1 MWTEML
7 PQILAS
13 LPQDYP
19 WREEIRYFD
28 TIGST
33 NTYLKEQASL
43 GAPHGTAAI
52 ADCQTLGRGRLG
64 RRFQSPKGSG
74 IYLSVLLRPR
84 CAPQALMHLTCAAAV
99 AMCDAVEEATGTR
112 PGIKW
117 TNDLVMGNRKI
128 AGILTE
134 MAVTAQGT
142 VDYAIIGVGINCCQ
156 TEADFPPEIRNT
168 AGSLEM
174 LLHRPV
180 SRPVLAA
187 RMLWAFSRMDRALLS
202 GKETMLTQYRKDC
215 ITLGREISLVRGEEL
230 RHGTALDIGPEGDL
244 IVRFSDTGEI
254 SAVSSGEVS
263 VRGLYGYV

>member
-1 MWTEML
+1 MWTDMRSQML
-7 PQILAS
+7 AF
-13 LPQDYP
+13 LPQDFP

-28 TIGST
+28 TIDST
-33 NTYLKEQASL
+33 NTYLKRQAAL
-43 GAPHGTAAI
+43 GAPHGTAAV
-52 ADCQTLGRGRLG
+52 ADCQTLGRGRMG

-84 CAPQALMHLTCAAAV
+84 CAPQALMHLTCASGV
-99 AMCDAVEEATGTR
+99 AMCEAVESALGVR

-134 MAVTAQGT
+134 MAVTAEG
-142 VDYAIIGVGINCCQ
+142 VADYAIVGVGINCRQ
-156 TEADFPPEIRNT
+156 REEDFPPEIRKT

-174 LLHRPV
+174 VLGRPV

-187 RMLWAFSRMDRALLS
+187 RMLEALYRMDEALLP
-202 GKETMLTQYRKDC
+202 GKEAMLARYRRDC
-215 ITLGREISLVRGEEL
+215 ITLGKEISLVRGAEV
-230 RHGTALDIGPEGDL
+230 RHGTALDIGPDGDL
-244 IVRFSDTGEI
+244 IVRFSDTGET
-254 SAVSSGEVS
+254 APVSSGEVS